1 MSFRPSSVSFR
12 PSKASG
18 EIFAKIAFFSTFA
31 KSHYYRTMGHT
42 AYTLLDKVNSPA
54 DIKGLSTEQLRT
66 LCQEIR
72 QYMIEC
78 CAVNPGHL
86 GPSLGAVE
94 LIVGLHY
101 VYDTPEDKIVFDVG
115 HQAYAHKIITGR
127 REAFRGNRTKEG
139 ISGFPK
145 RSESEYDAFGVGHSS
160 TSVSAALGFA
170 EAAKMQG
177 SGHKSIALIGDGALT
192 GGLAFEGMN
201 NAGASNTDILVV
213 LNDNNIS
220 IDRNVGALHDYLLRM
235 TTDPRYNKAKKKIW
249 DKLGDNWFR
258 RNIQKIVR
266 TTKAYIVR
274 DSGGHLF
281 QALGFRYFG
290 PIDGNDIEQVVDTL
304 KKVKDLGGP
313 MLLHT
318 LTTKGKG
325 YAPAEENQTVWHAPG
340 VFDPETGE
348 RIKSDKGV
356 SRYQDVFGE
365 VLLELAKMNEKVV
378 GITPAMAS
386 GCGMNTL
393 AKAMPE
399 RFYDV
404 GIEEEHAVTFAAG
417 LAAGG
422 MKPFC
427 NIYSSFSQ
435 RAYDQIIH
443 DVALQDLP
451 VVLCL
456 DRAGVVGED
465 GATHHGCYDMSIY
478 RSIPGAVIAVPK
490 DEIELKDMM
499 YSAMLAQSGPYII
512 RYPRGYGEGTDW
524 KEHSFEEMP
533 IGKGVRMLE
542 GSKVALVCAGPV
554 SYRAMEAADILKASG
569 ADWNPSIYNIRYI
582 KPLDTDLIDEA
593 CRRHSVV
600 VTVED
605 GTVLG
610 GLHGAVAEYVAEH
623 HPSVRVIPIG
633 IPDRY
638 IGQATQQ
645 QQREEC
651 GLTASRIK
659 EVLEKYTDYLNS
671 PCHPE
676 RHEVE

>member
-1 MSFRPSSVSFR
+1 MSNT
-12 PSKASG
+12 K
-18 EIFAKIAFFSTFA
+18 
-31 KSHYYRTMGHT
+31 
-42 AYTLLDKVNSPA
+42 YTLLDKINSPA
-54 DIKGLSTEQLRT
+54 DVKVLGMDQLRT

-101 VYDTPEDKIVFDVG
+101 VFDAPEDKIVFDVG

-127 REAFRGNRTKEG
+127 REQFRLNRTKNG

-170 EAAKMQG
+170 EAAKMLGQ
-177 SGHKSIALIGDGALT
+177 GHKSIALIGDGSLT
-192 GGLAFEGMN
+192 GGLAFEGLN
-201 NAGASNTDILVV
+201 NAGASKADIIVI

-220 IDRNVGALHDYLLRM
+220 IDRNVGAIHNYLLRM
-235 TTDPRYNKAKKKIW
+235 TTDPRYNKAKKKVW
-249 DKLGDNWFR
+249 DILGDGWIR
-258 RNIQKIVR
+258 RSIQKAVT
-266 TTKAYIVR
+266 TTKSHIVK
-274 DSGGHLF
+274 DNGGHLF
-281 QALGFRYFG
+281 QAMGFRYFG
-290 PIDGNDIEQVVDTL
+290 PIDGNDISQVIDTL
-304 KKVKDLGGP
+304 VKLKEMGGP
-313 MLLHT
+313 ILLHT
-318 LTTKGKG
+318 LTKKGKG

-340 VFDPETGE
+340 AFDPETGE
-348 RIKSDKGV
+348 RLKSDTGI
-356 SRYQDVFGE
+356 SRYQDVVGE
-365 VLLELAKMNEKVV
+365 VRLELARMNDRIV

-386 GCGMNTL
+386 GCGMNIL

-443 DVALQDLP
+443 DVALQGLP

-456 DRAGVVGED
+456 DRGGLVGED

-478 RSIPGAVIAVPK
+478 RSIPGAVIAAPK
-490 DEIELKDMM
+490 DELELKNMM
-499 YSAMLAQSGPYII
+499 YSAMFAENGPYII
-512 RYPRGYGEGTDW
+512 RYPRGFGEGIEW
-524 KEHSFEEMP
+524 KSQDFSTIET
-533 IGKGVRMLE
+533 GKGETLLE
-542 GSKVALVCAGPV
+542 GSRIAVICAGP
-554 SYRAMEAADILKASG
+554 SANRALEAAAGLKEEK
-569 ADWNPSIYNIRYI
+569 DWNPSIYNIRYI
-582 KPLDTDLIDEA
+582 KPLDTELIDRI
-593 CRRHSVV
+593 CQSHGTII
-600 VTVED
+600 TVED
-605 GTVLG
+605 GTIIG
-610 GLHGAVAEYVAEH
+610 GLHGAVAEYVSEH
-623 HPSVRVIPIG
+623 HPSVKVVPIG

-638 IGQATQQ
+638 ISQGTQEEL
-645 QQREEC
+645 REEC
-651 GLTASRIK
+651 RLTQRCLK
-659 EVLEKYTDYLNS
+659 ESFESEIHFLAKKD
-671 PCHPE
+671 
-676 RHEVE
+676 